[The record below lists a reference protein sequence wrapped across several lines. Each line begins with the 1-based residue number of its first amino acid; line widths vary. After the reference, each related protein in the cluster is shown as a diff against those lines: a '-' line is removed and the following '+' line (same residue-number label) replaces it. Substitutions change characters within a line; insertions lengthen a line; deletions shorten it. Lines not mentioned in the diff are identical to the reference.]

1 MTQIRYFKWIL
12 YDYYKQYIYSNIN
25 TLKWRSCHYLICL
38 TLQLRRHQERPRKT
52 RYHVREYPV
61 VNFLFVI
68 DRKSWKNRS
77 DSHVE
82 DASRSFKIQNGDVSV
97 GHIFNKKNASL
108 WVQFT
113 RLFNQVF
120 ELIEG
125 GKGGEE
131 GGGGP
136 DPVLHMNFR
145 KIVFYM
151 SWV

>member
-1 MTQIRYFKWIL
+1 MIITSN
-12 YDYYKQYIYSNIN
+12 IYSNIN

-38 TLQLRRHQERPRKT
+38 TLQLRKHQERPRKT
-52 RYHVREYPV
+52 RYHVREYPE

-77 DSHVE
+77 NSHVE

-97 GHIFNKKNASL
+97 GHIFNKKKSVVMSAIYKIVQPSV
-108 WVQFT
+108 WVNRGWQ
-113 RLFNQVF
+113 R
-120 ELIEG
+120 
-125 GKGGEE
+125 GERK
-131 GGGGP
+131 GGGP

>member
-1 MTQIRYFKWIL
+1 MIITSN
-12 YDYYKQYIYSNIN
+12 IYSNIN

-38 TLQLRRHQERPRKT
+38 TLQLRKHQERPRKT
-52 RYHVREYPV
+52 RYHVREYPE
-61 VNFLFVI
+61 VNFLFVLT
-68 DRKSWKNRS
+68 
-77 DSHVE
+77 E
-82 DASRSFKIQNGDVSV
+82 SRGKIVVILMLKTQVGVLRFKMVMSQLD
-97 GHIFNKKNASL
+97 IFLTKKNASL

-125 GKGGEE
+125 GKGGR
-131 GGGGP
+131 GRGGP

>member
-52 RYHVREYPV
+52 RYHVREYPE

-77 DSHVE
+77 NSHVE

-125 GKGGEE
+125 GKGGRGR
-131 GGGGP
+131 GGI
-136 DPVLHMNFR
+136 LILFCTWILE
-145 KIVFYM
+145 K
-151 SWV
+151 

>member
-1 MTQIRYFKWIL
+1 MVITSN
-12 YDYYKQYIYSNIN
+12 IYSNIN

-38 TLQLRRHQERPRKT
+38 TLQLRKHQERPRKT
-52 RYHVREYPV
+52 RYHVREYPE

-77 DSHVE
+77 NSHVE

-97 GHIFNKKNASL
+97 GHIFNKKKCVVMSAIYKIVQPSV
-108 WVQFT
+108 WVNRGWQ
-113 RLFNQVF
+113 R
-120 ELIEG
+120 
-125 GKGGEE
+125 GERK
-131 GGGGP
+131 GGGP